1 MEQIFKI
8 NPSNFTIVSELL
20 RLISNLSFQFT
31 EFADFKCSEQ
41 GLVLE
46 TFMDLYPDEQKE
58 LDEIL
63 ENINNCIIDFLSDWV
78 AASDG
83 FEFHQNL
90 TWSISDREISLSWKA

>member
-63 ENINNCIIDFLSDWV
+63 ENINNCIIEILPV
-78 AASDG
+78 
-83 FEFHQNL
+83 QNL
-90 TWSISDREISLSWKA
+90 DRIMQKYNKKKEKLK

>member
-58 LDEIL
+58 LD
-63 ENINNCIIDFLSDWV
+63 DFLSDWV

>member
-8 NPSNFTIVSELL
+8 NPNNFTIVSELL

-41 GLVLE
+41 GLTLE

-58 LDEIL
+58 LD
-63 ENINNCIIDFLSDWV
+63 DFLSDWV

-83 FEFHQNL
+83 FEFHKNL

>member
-58 LDEIL
+58 LD
-63 ENINNCIIDFLSDWV
+63 DFLSDWV

-83 FEFHQNL
+83 FKFHQSL
-90 TWSISDREISLSWKA
+90 TWSISDREISLSWEA

>member
-41 GLVLE
+41 GLTLE
-46 TFMDLYPDEQKE
+46 TFMDIYPDEQKE
-58 LDEIL
+58 LD
-63 ENINNCIIDFLSDWV
+63 DFLSDWV

-83 FEFHQNL
+83 FKFHQSL
-90 TWSISDREISLSWKA
+90 TWSISDREISLSWEA